1 MISLVVCQLSH
12 YYDVTS
18 AKETKQER
26 MFRYF
31 FLDLNYYNSC
41 CQFLFSRYF
50 VVSFEW
56 DGQQVIFQFV
66 VTADLMSRLCLIYLD
81 NHPQE
86 MYVNF
91 PTTPKK
97 I

>member
-18 AKETKQER
+18 AKETKQES
-26 MFRYF
+26 MFRYI
-31 FLDLNYYNSC
+31 FLDLNYYNSRC
-41 CQFLFSRYF
+41 KFLFSRYF

-56 DGQQVIFQFV
+56 DGQQVIFQV
-66 VTADLMSRLCLIYLD
+66 AVTADLMIRLCLIYLD

>member
-1 MISLVVCQLSH
+1 MLLVLKKLNRRVFS
-12 YYDVTS
+12 
-18 AKETKQER
+18 
-26 MFRYF
+26 
-31 FLDLNYYNSC
+31 DLNYYNNC

-50 VVSFEW
+50 VGSFEW
-56 DGQQVIFQFV
+56 DGQQVIFQVV
-66 VTADLMSRLCLIYLD
+66 VTADLMIRHCLIYLD

>member
-12 YYDVTS
+12 YYNVTS
-18 AKETKQER
+18 AKETKQESI
-26 MFRYF
+26 FR
-31 FLDLNYYNSC
+31 LKLLQQLLSI
-41 CQFLFSRYF
+41 LFSRYF

-56 DGQQVIFQFV
+56 DGQQVIFQV
-66 VTADLMSRLCLIYLD
+66 AVTADLMIRLCLIYLD
-81 NHPQE
+81 NHPRE

-97 I
+97 T